1 MSLADT
7 GSVDGADLARFER
20 LNAAAAALLDP
31 FLDPGTDTEPDAG
44 SGGRALAHRLADALA
59 VCAQAADRAG
69 ARGLNHLATLAVP
82 HLPNLAA
89 RPDWPAIRDALEQ
102 WVGALVA
109 YCAGHVAPEEADA
122 LVDTLVGLPG
132 LPPVPAQF
140 VTLIGRRLA
149 DDAHR
154 IARLAGTGTACA
166 APEPAH
172 RPQAATRPA
181 PAEPAQAIDA
191 ARDELDMLAQA
202 MRALGDESAALLAT
216 MPMPG
221 GAAGVAVPDGYDEWL
236 ELFGERLGH
245 WSTAAGYLGLVP
257 LVELVG
263 CVSESLAAW
272 RRGASDGGTARE
284 RLRWLP
290 ASLVD
295 FLLQPDPASARTL
308 CEGLADPRWP
318 VRLAPEAVEQAC
330 ASISRLRLVGSRQ
343 VRARESPIV
352 ADDLSLVAPVDADP
366 GVLEQLL
373 RELPALS
380 AALGRAIDAAAQG
393 QADALDDARR
403 AAHTLKGSA
412 NTVGIRGIGTLAH
425 QLEDLLELIGRGGPS
440 PELPFRGLLEEAA
453 DCLVEMC
460 EAVAGLGPAP
470 VGALALCERLID
482 AVRARGVQLAHAAES
497 GLPAEPP
504 AAAEPALADEPAVS
518 EELIGSTG
526 LPGPAEPMPEAGAR
540 DEAVPPAAAAEVRDE
555 PLRVDGGDI
564 DRMLDLSAE
573 AAILLAQV
581 QEQLARLQETR
592 ASLRAESERL
602 QELAG
607 ELDRVVD
614 LRSLSVDRIAG
625 QPEFD
630 PLELDRYDD
639 LHTVSRR
646 IAEAGADSR
655 LIDRQLD
662 RQVAGL
668 GEAIGRLDRVQED
681 LRETAMRARMVP
693 VASVVP
699 RLQRAVR
706 QAARMAGRRVQLEI
720 AGDGTAV
727 DARLL
732 HALLAPLVHL
742 VRNAVDHG
750 IEEEGLRVVAGKPA
764 SGSVRLTFEHNGRE
778 FRVRC
783 QDDGRGLDES
793 AVRARAVALGLLAD
807 DAPPIGPAQ
816 LSRLVLTP
824 GFSTR
829 GRATQLSGRGLGMD
843 IVQKTIAAL
852 RGSMSLRSDPGRGLR
867 VELAVPISLAG
878 LPVLVART
886 PTHVLALSVRHVD
899 QVLPVAPAPEPD
911 DGGFIDPSGARLPLH
926 RLDALLGLPP
936 GWFHRVGADGLEL
949 DDVQTPR
956 PAEVVL
962 IVRGADGEAVAI
974 IAPELA
980 PTRRVV
986 LRPLPAWLPAHPGV
1000 EGACVLGDGTAAAV
1014 IDLPSLLAGGGL
1026 APAGT
1031 TDTAIRSPSAGLP
1044 RCLVVDDSVSVRR
1057 ATEAF
1062 VRDLG
1067 FDVEG
1072 AGDGLEALARMR
1084 RRVPE
1089 LALVDLEM
1097 PRMNGVELVRAM
1109 RADAALRA
1117 VPVIMITSR
1126 ASEKHRL
1133 LALDAGVDV
1142 FLTKPYTDDELAT
1155 EVRVCLEGP
1164 ARVG

>member
-1 MSLADT
+1 VSRA
-7 GSVDGADLARFER
+7 GNWPQDGGDLARFEQ

-31 FLDPGTDTEPDAG
+31 FLDPDPEAG
-44 SGGRALAHRLADALA
+44 ARAQSRRLAEALTA
-59 VCAQAADRAG
+59 CAQAADRAG

-82 HLPNLAA
+82 HLPGLVA
-89 RPDWPAIRDALEQ
+89 REDWPAIRDALEH
-102 WVGALVA
+102 WIGALVA
-109 YCAGHVAPEEADA
+109 YCAGHIAPHEADA
-122 LVDTLVGLPG
+122 LVGELVRLPG
-132 LPPVPAQF
+132 MPPVPAQF

-149 DDAHR
+149 DDARR
-154 IARLAGTGTACA
+154 IAQLAGAGAPCA
-166 APEPAH
+166 ALEPP
-172 RPQAATRPA
+172 PQAQSPTRPA
-181 PAEPAQAIDA
+181 PAGPAQDIEV

-202 MRALGDESAALLAT
+202 IRALGDESAALLAT

-221 GAAGVAVPDGYDEWL
+221 SPVAGAMPDGHDEWL
-236 ELFGERLGH
+236 ELLGERLGH
-245 WSTAAGYLGLVP
+245 WSNAAGYLGLVP

-263 CVSESLAAW
+263 CVSESLALW
-272 RRGASDGGTARE
+272 HRGAPDGGAARE
-284 RLRWLP
+284 RLRWFP
-290 ASLVD
+290 AALAD
-295 FLLQPDPASARTL
+295 FLLEPGDARARPL
-308 CEGLADPRWP
+308 CEGLADSCWP
-318 VRLAPEAVEQAC
+318 VRLAPEGVDDAC
-330 ASISRLRLVGSRQ
+330 AAITRLRLVGSRQ
-343 VRARESPIV
+343 VQPREAPV
-352 ADDLSLVAPVDADP
+352 GADDLSLVTPVDADP

-380 AALGRAIDAAAQG
+380 VALGQAIDDARRG
-393 QADALDDARR
+393 RADALDDARR

-412 NTVGIRGIGTLAH
+412 NTVGIRGIATLAH
-425 QLEDLLELIGRGGPS
+425 QLEDLLELAGREGRAPD
-440 PELPFRGLLEEAA
+440 EALQALLEEAT
-453 DCLVEMC
+453 DCLAEMC
-460 EAVAGLGPAP
+460 EAVAGLGQAP
-470 VGALALCERLID
+470 VGALALCGRLAD
-482 AVRARGVQLAHAAES
+482 AVRSRAAQAQAQGPDPVHGEATLAVGSSAAH
-497 GLPAEPP
+497 
-504 AAAEPALADEPAVS
+504 
-518 EELIGSTG
+518 
-526 LPGPAEPMPEAGAR
+526 
-540 DEAVPPAAAAEVRDE
+540 E
-555 PLRVDGGDI
+555 PLAPSEPSAAHEPLAPSEPSAAHEPLAPSEPSVALEPRDGSLRVVAGDI

-614 LRSLSVDRIAG
+614 LRSDSVDRGAT
-625 QPEFD
+625 QPGFD

-662 RQVAGL
+662 RHVAGL

-693 VASVVP
+693 VATVVP
-699 RLQRAVR
+699 RLQRALR
-706 QAARMAGRRVQLEI
+706 QAARMAGRRVHLEI

-732 HALLAPLVHL
+732 HALLDPLVHL
-742 VRNAVDHG
+742 LRNAVDHG
-750 IEEEGLRVVAGKPA
+750 IEDEAQRIAAGKPA
-764 SGSVRLTFEHNGRE
+764 SGSVRLSFEQNGRE
-778 FRVRC
+778 FLVGC

-793 AVRARAVALGLLAD
+793 AVRARAVALGLLAA
-807 DAPPIGPAQ
+807 DAPPVGPAL

-843 IVQKTIAAL
+843 IVHKTVAAL
-852 RGSMSLRSDPGRGLR
+852 RGSMTLRSAPGRGLGI
-867 VELAVPISLAG
+867 ELAVPISLAG
-878 LPVLVART
+878 VPVLVARA
-886 PTHVLALSVRHVD
+886 PTHVLALSVRQID
-899 QVLPVAPAPEPD
+899 QVLPAGSAPAPDTGAAE
-911 DGGFIDPSGARLPLH
+911 FVAPSGARLPLH

-936 GWFHRVGADGLEL
+936 GWFHRVGPDGLEL
-949 DDVQTPR
+949 DDTHAPR
-956 PAEVVL
+956 PLEIVL
-962 IVRGADGEAVAI
+962 IVRGADGEPVAI
-974 IAPELA
+974 VAPELS

-986 LRPLPAWLPAHPGV
+986 LRPLPGWLPARPGI

-1014 IDLPSLLAGGGL
+1014 IDLPALLAAGGGARAGDGGVPAR
-1026 APAGT
+1026 APA
-1031 TDTAIRSPSAGLP
+1031 AGLP

-1062 VRDLG
+1062 MRDLG
-1067 FDVEG
+1067 FDAEG

-1109 RADAALRA
+1109 RADPALRA

-1126 ASEKHRL
+1126 ASEKHRR
-1133 LALDAGVDV
+1133 LALGAGVDV

-1155 EVRVCLEGP
+1155 EVRVCLEGR